1 MGLTEQDVRRIIRDE
16 ITKAFGIDFISSDIE
31 FAQTKKA
38 AELLG
43 YPNPR
48 GLYRLIDDGVLRI
61 GLEVQDRRG
70 KDKAYADYWFNIPAC
85 KKRLNTPPEK
95 RA

>member
-1 MGLTEQDVRRIIRDE
+1 MNLSEQDIRRIIRDE
-16 ITKAFGIDFISSDIE
+16 IGKAFGFSNTNSDIE

-43 YPNPR
+43 YSNPR

-61 GLEVQDRRG
+61 GIEVQDRRG
-70 KDKAYADYWFNIPAC
+70 KGKVYADYWFNIPAC
-85 KKRLNTPPEK
+85 KKRLNTPPGK